1 MKTNDLTIKIKFQI
15 MNNKKCFKLSK
26 KLIKFKIIKKIK
38 NIHKLLTFYNNNI
51 INILKIYNTNNKNLK
66 ITKKY

>member
-1 MKTNDLTIKIKFQI
+1 